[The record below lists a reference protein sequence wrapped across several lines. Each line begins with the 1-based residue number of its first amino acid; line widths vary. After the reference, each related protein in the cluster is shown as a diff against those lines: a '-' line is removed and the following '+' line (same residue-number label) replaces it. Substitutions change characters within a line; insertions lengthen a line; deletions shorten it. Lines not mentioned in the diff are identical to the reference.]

1 MDITQLV
8 IHMVSGVIGGHASA
22 SLTRDTSLGSVG
34 NTIVGAIGGGI
45 GGHMLSGIVGAGTA
59 VAATGLDFGT
69 LLTGFLTGGFSGGMT
84 VMVLAFLKSR
94 FAT

>member
-22 SLTRDTSLGSVG
+22 SLTREGSLGAVG

-45 GGHMLSGIVGAGTA
+45 GGHLLSGFVGAG
-59 VAATGLDFGT
+59 AAAATTGLDFAT
-69 LLTGFLTGGFSGGMT
+69 LLTGFLTGGISGGVT
-84 VMVLAFLKSR
+84 VLVLAFLNSKR
-94 FAT
+94 AA